1 MSKRYNLSV
10 PREYEVN
17 GEKKTAW
24 DNIGV
29 MFERDKGGY
38 SINLSMFPGLKVM
51 AFPAEPKGDGAG
63 HGKDEGPIP
72 F

>member
-1 MSKRYNLSV
+1 MKRYNLSV

-29 MFERDKGGY
+29 MFERDKGGF
-38 SINLSMFPGLKVM
+38 SIGLSMFPGLKVM
-51 AFPAEPKGDGAG
+51 AFPAEPKGETHNNSG
-63 HGKDEGPIP
+63 HGNDPIP